1 MSPWPALAELAGK
14 CWAANVIGWQ
24 MSQVGKCHRLANVS
38 VGKYPVSKYLG
49 GKSHGDQMT
58 GGIGPGGKVLA
69 GKWVFT
75 EAHAKSI

>member
-38 VGKYPVSKYLG
+38 VGKYPV
-49 GKSHGDQMT
+49 GKH
-58 GGIGPGGKVLA
+58 PGGKCHWRAKDSVANDGEHLTN
-69 GKWVFT
+69 GKSRSKKLPT
-75 EAHAKSI
+75 